1 MIIKDA
7 IDLVPTAY
15 TKIKNKLFKSKKKQA
30 AVVVV
35 EPKTVS
41 SYYN

>member
-15 TKIKNKLFKSKKKQA
+15 TKIKNKLFKSKKNKQR
-30 AVVVV
+30 
-35 EPKTVS
+35 
-41 SYYN
+41 